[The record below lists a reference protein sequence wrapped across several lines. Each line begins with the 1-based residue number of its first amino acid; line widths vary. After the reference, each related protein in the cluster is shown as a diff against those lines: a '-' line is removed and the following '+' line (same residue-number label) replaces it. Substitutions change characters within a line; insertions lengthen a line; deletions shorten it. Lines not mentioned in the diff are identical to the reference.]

1 MEENIF
7 NTIRHEYK
15 IENCIIEKRN
25 DSTDGNV
32 YTIFDNQNKFI
43 AKIYKQEEHTKS
55 MINLHLFL
63 IKSGFIVPNIVKNIN
78 GDYYCNIENNYIVV
92 YTFINGEQYGPK
104 IENIENIEYK
114 NNIVR
119 KLAIQLR
126 KLHEITRD
134 NNFNLK
140 EIEIHNSKKEN
151 ERKSVLHFDLTKD
164 NIFICKDKIGFI
176 DFDDAKYGDSL
187 FDVAS
192 VICFLFIS
200 KKRGVD
206 ENSINV
212 FLNSYYN
219 NETEVKRRE
228 IHMIKTYA
236 HEWIKEVLKNENLDK
251 PIKESFIFKDK
262 MIRKIN
268 IGGSKNEAHNEIKRG
283 SI

>member
-1 MEENIF
+1 
-7 NTIRHEYK
+7 
-15 IENCIIEKRN
+15 
-25 DSTDGNV
+25 
-32 YTIFDNQNKFI
+32 
-43 AKIYKQEEHTKS
+43 

-63 IKSGFIVPNIVKNIN
+63 IKNGFIVPNIVKNIN